1 MNRPAALEP
10 QNRWLLCATA
20 GLGLCLAST
29 EYERYTALW
38 VFGTRTPEEL
48 AFIMLALAAALAL
61 GVAVAAGSKARL
73 SSKGWLLAVLAL
85 VQTAGLVVRA
95 RQAFGEGA
103 SSELATAS
111 SVCLQAAG
119 LLFVLYAEF
128 FLEVGVRKA
137 IRAFALAL
145 AVAGAL
151 QIACAMAPSGLAL
164 GAAFFFMPGACALLA
179 LGDRLRGTPETSSE
193 QEDITAEREQSE
205 GFSQAFPFWE
215 CCASI
220 ALINVLLLSLHDQ
233 AMALQDSGQAS
244 RAIQVSAGIASVASG
259 ALFFSLLN
267 HLQEMEFVELFRT
280 LVLPLVV
287 VALYVSALFDDSV
300 PALYLVPLGICY
312 SVLLLFVWTVPRY
325 YRPERMPFA
334 YTCIAFFAYKL
345 GWALGICG
353 IMLAP
358 AAFGSDVRT
367 VIILLAFFALLLLA
381 ALHIVRLWR
390 LRAHDVQRVRQQ
402 ADMQASAEALFADA
416 CARVAARYGL
426 TPRESEVLVLL
437 ARGRNARHIAE
448 SLVIS
453 DGTARTHIMHIYQK
467 MEINSQQSL
476 MDRVEEAAR
485 TE

>member
-1 MNRPAALEP
+1 M
-10 QNRWLLCATA
+10 
-20 GLGLCLAST
+20 
-29 EYERYTALW
+29 
-38 VFGTRTPEEL
+38 
-48 AFIMLALAAALAL
+48 
-61 GVAVAAGSKARL
+61 
-73 SSKGWLLAVLAL
+73 
-85 VQTAGLVVRA
+85 
-95 RQAFGEGA
+95 
-103 SSELATAS
+103 
-111 SVCLQAAG
+111 
-119 LLFVLYAEF
+119 
-128 FLEVGVRKA
+128 
-137 IRAFALAL
+137 
-145 AVAGAL
+145 
-151 QIACAMAPSGLAL
+151 
-164 GAAFFFMPGACALLA
+164 
-179 LGDRLRGTPETSSE
+179 
-193 QEDITAEREQSE
+193 
-205 GFSQAFPFWE
+205 
-215 CCASI
+215 
-220 ALINVLLLSLHDQ
+220 LLLSLHDQ

>member
-95 RQAFGEGA
+95 QQAFGEGA

-137 IRAFALAL
+137 IRSFALAL

-334 YTCIAFFAYKL
+334 YTCIASSPTSWGGL
-345 GWALGICG
+345 WASAASCWLLPLSAPTCEPSSSFWRSSRCSCSRLCTSCVCGACGRTMCSGCGSRPICRRAQRPSSPTP
-353 IMLAP
+353 AP
-358 AAFGSDVRT
+358 A
-367 VIILLAFFALLLLA
+367 
-381 ALHIVRLWR
+381 WR
-390 LRAHDVQRVRQQ
+390 RA
-402 ADMQASAEALFADA
+402 M
-416 CARVAARYGL
+416 G
-426 TPRESEVLVLL
+426 
-437 ARGRNARHIAE
+437 
-448 SLVIS
+448 
-453 DGTARTHIMHIYQK
+453 
-467 MEINSQQSL
+467 
-476 MDRVEEAAR
+476 
-485 TE
+485 

>member
-73 SSKGWLLAVLAL
+73 LRKGGFWPCWRSCRPQGWLYGPNRRSAKAHLP
-85 VQTAGLVVRA
+85 
-95 RQAFGEGA
+95 
-103 SSELATAS
+103 LATAS

-137 IRAFALAL
+137 IRSFALAL

-287 VALYVSALFDDSV
+287 VALYVSAL
-300 PALYLVPLGICY
+300 YLVPLGICD
-312 SVLLLFVWTVPRY
+312 SVTAAVRVDRAAVLPPGAHAVRLYLHRVLRLQAGVGSGHLRHHAGSCRFRLRRANRHHPTGVLRV
-325 YRPERMPFA
+325 
-334 YTCIAFFAYKL
+334 
-345 GWALGICG
+345 
-353 IMLAP
+353 AP
-358 AAFGSDVRT
+358 ARGFAHRAFRGACGRTMCSGCGSRPICRRAQRPSSPT
-367 VIILLAFFALLLLA
+367 PAPA
-381 ALHIVRLWR
+381 WR
-390 LRAHDVQRVRQQ
+390 RA
-402 ADMQASAEALFADA
+402 M
-416 CARVAARYGL
+416 G
-426 TPRESEVLVLL
+426 
-437 ARGRNARHIAE
+437 
-448 SLVIS
+448 
-453 DGTARTHIMHIYQK
+453 
-467 MEINSQQSL
+467 
-476 MDRVEEAAR
+476 
-485 TE
+485 